1 MLKKEKLLP
10 YFVYLI
16 FDPNEDIPFYI
27 GKGTGKR
34 DNDHQPGEKDDKE
47 RKIKNIRDRGETE
60 IRVII
65 GRYKTEAE
73 AFSVEATLIK
83 WVYGFE
89 NLTNKILGKNS
100 IFIRP
105 HSQMST
111 NSFVHMDRIDR
122 EIKHNV
128 HTGAYTQELINS
140 IKSNNIMVKLATI
153 KEILVVNFPDLN
165 IQDEQILTAQDPCI
179 LISGFSDS
187 VQIQVRMAP
196 KSGTFFTI
204 NYLTINSSSKVQ
216 FEETIFKLFKVNKV
230 PKGNAYGKYLPY
242 KEKENER
249 FKLAYKDYEKI
260 GEIIKKVLK
269 EFI

>member
-1 MLKKEKLLP
+1 MNYHFLNHNQDLSSFNGDWSISVGKWNLYKDCYDFGKLSSRIQYEKSTKYDLDQNTLVEKSKLIDMVGSELLE
-10 YFVYLI
+10 FLNN
-16 FDPNEDIPFYI
+16 NE
-27 GKGTGKR
+27 KGAVSCWL
-34 DNDHQPGEKDDKE
+34 NP
-47 RKIKNIRDRGETE
+47 
-60 IRVII
+60 
-65 GRYKTEAE
+65 
-73 AFSVEATLIK
+73 
-83 WVYGFE
+83 
-89 NLTNKILGKNS
+89 
-100 IFIRP
+100 
-105 HSQMST
+105 
-111 NSFVHMDRIDR
+111 
-122 EIKHNV
+122 
-128 HTGAYTQELINS
+128 QEDSALLYSSLINS

-204 NYLTINSSSKVQ
+204 NYLPINSSSKVQ